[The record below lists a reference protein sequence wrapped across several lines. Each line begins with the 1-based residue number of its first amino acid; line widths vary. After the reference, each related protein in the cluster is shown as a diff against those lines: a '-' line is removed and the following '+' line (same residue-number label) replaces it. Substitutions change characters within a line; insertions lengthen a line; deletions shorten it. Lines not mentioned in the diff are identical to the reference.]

1 MHVISTA
8 DLRQKEIINLCDG
21 GRLGYANDFEL
32 DIDDGKIIA
41 LLVNS
46 SGSFWG
52 FGKCNEI
59 RICWDKIQCI
69 GEDTI
74 LVKIPPAE
82 IAVCDNSRRKCGW
95 FR

>member
-1 MHVISTA
+1 MRICSTS

-21 GRLGYANDFEL
+21 ARLGYANDFEF
-32 DIDDGKIIA
+32 DIEDGKILTLI
-41 LLVNS
+41 VNS
-46 SGSFWG
+46 SGG
-52 FGKCNEI
+52 FFGIGKCSEI

-74 LVKIPPAE
+74 LVKIATSE
-82 IAVCDNSRRKCGW
+82 ISSCDSSRRKCGF